1 MVTVEVWRCGGV
13 VQVQVKA
20 ILVVN
25 EAEVFKVAIF
35 VDHVD
40 VVEAEVGTMVTIF
53 TYNV

>member
-1 MVTVEVWRCGGV
+1 MTVEVWRCGGV